1 MTFSKAFQNVRVRS
15 LLTRSNDMFGRK
27 SAERSVPMAK
37 SKLDYLQIKH
47 LTGTQAEIAEVIGI
61 EAYRKLVGYFGGER
75 IAVAKPSTLINF
87 AVARNIAEEN
97 DYSEEV
103 MSALELSKKEQ
114 EKIIAGL
121 K

>member
-1 MTFSKAFQNVRVRS
+1 
-15 LLTRSNDMFGRK
+15 MFGRK

-61 EAYRKLVGYFGGER
+61 EAYRKLVSYFGGER
-75 IAVAKPSTLINF
+75 IAIAKPSTLISFN
-87 AVARNIAEEN
+87 VARDIAEEHG
-97 DYSEEV
+97 YSEDV
-103 MSALELSKKEQ
+103 MNALELSKKEQ

>member
-1 MTFSKAFQNVRVRS
+1 
-15 LLTRSNDMFGRK
+15 
-27 SAERSVPMAK
+27 MAK

-61 EAYRKLVGYFGGER
+61 EAYRKLVAYFGGER
-75 IAVAKPSTLINF
+75 IAKPSTLISF

-97 DYSEEV
+97 NYSEEV
-103 MSALELSKKEQ
+103 MTALELSKKEQ

>member
-1 MTFSKAFQNVRVRS
+1 
-15 LLTRSNDMFGRK
+15 
-27 SAERSVPMAK
+27 MAK

-103 MSALELSKKEQ
+103 MSALELSKRNRKDNRRAEIARRLFPFDSLSCILDNYNQYKQQAESFKE
-114 EKIIAGL
+114 L
-121 K
+121 

>member
-1 MTFSKAFQNVRVRS
+1 
-15 LLTRSNDMFGRK
+15 
-27 SAERSVPMAK
+27 MAK

-97 DYSEEV
+97 NYSEEV
-103 MSALELSKKEQ
+103 MTALEMSKKEQ

-121 K
+121 KLPGDAVYAQSSSSVTLSASASFLASVS